1 MRLSKALASI
11 LAAIT
16 MVPLM
21 VPSANANC
29 VCKKK
34 IYRTS
39 HRSHPRTV
47 SYTKT
52 RTIYKTSFVPM
63 THTVYRTQYIPMSQT
78 IVRSNV
84 MPLPVATRVFV
95 PQMNTGTI
103 VTRTT
108 RTEQFVPIS
117 RLPEQTILRTTGIVE
132 PTTTRV
138 ITTVPDSDDFIKR
151 KITIK
156 EKKDHFRVG
165 SREQVLWY

>member
-16 MVPLM
+16 LVPLM
-21 VPSANANC
+21 VPAANANC

-34 IYRTS
+34 VYRTS
-39 HRSHPRTV
+39 HRSLPRTV

-63 THTVYRTQYIPMSQT
+63 THTVYRTQYIPMSET
-78 IVRSNV
+78 IVRSNIV
-84 MPLPVATRVFV
+84 PVPVATRVV
-95 PQMNTGTI
+95 LPQMNTGTM

-108 RTEQFVPIS
+108 RTEEFLPIS
-117 RLPEQTILRTTGIVE
+117 RLPEQTVLRTTGIVE
-132 PTTTRV
+132 PATTRI
-138 ITTVPDSDDFIKR
+138 ITTAPDSDYFIKR

-156 EKKDHFRVG
+156 DKKEHFRVG
-165 SREQVLWY
+165 SRDQVLWY